1 MNRTEKRSGV
11 RRLSYKNVP
20 TSGVH
25 QRVLNAREDHLFPP
39 STHPHTP
46 GSATNDCTPFGEE
59 ESCVFCWY
67 QPRKK
72 RRPCFRLSLSV
83 GKQGRF
89 CTRGFN
95 HSWRNAVIQN
105 AIQSYH

>member
-39 STHPHTP
+39 STHPHTHLAP
-46 GSATNDCTPFGEE
+46 PRMIVPHLARKSLAFSAGINRE
-59 ESCVFCWY
+59 
-67 QPRKK
+67 
-72 RRPCFRLSLSV
+72 
-83 GKQGRF
+83 
-89 CTRGFN
+89 
-95 HSWRNAVIQN
+95 
-105 AIQSYH
+105 

>member
-39 STHPHTP
+39 STHPHT
-46 GSATNDCTPFGEE
+46 TWLRHE
-59 ESCVFCWY
+59 
-67 QPRKK
+67 
-72 RRPCFRLSLSV
+72 
-83 GKQGRF
+83 
-89 CTRGFN
+89 
-95 HSWRNAVIQN
+95 
-105 AIQSYH
+105 